1 MKRLRSSPYDPIF
14 IKIMLSFFAVVI
26 PMFAIGLVLNLKG
39 AASVR
44 EEITTMLQ
52 TKVRYDMNT
61 LEAELDRM
69 IGLQYEMVVDNDLL
83 YLSVADPVLSE
94 NERRTAILNLQRK
107 LLMIRNSSSFIRSAS
122 AYIPLIRRTISS
134 DRLVDDLERKT
145 FDGLVTS
152 DRRKRGEI
160 VEWNNR
166 LFIVKRQP
174 DLGQG
179 SDPIALL
186 SLELS
191 RSAIASELT
200 RFSGNYDGGMV
211 LLGNSLDW
219 RIDQGAGEKLPAAL
233 EGAFEQM
240 MKGREGLTTIEL
252 DGQRF
257 IVAQQQS
264 GRLDATLLQF
274 IPEAEVLGP
283 LKQYRIWLWLLSLLS
298 LVVILFYSFWM
309 HRLIH
314 KPFKAMIVA
323 FRMLELGNLGLD
335 IKHRSNDEFRFLYAQ
350 FNKMVRRLEASIQDV
365 YVHKYRAQKAE
376 LKQLQSQINPHFL
389 YNSFFTLGRMIKLQ
403 DYDNLMPFANHLG
416 EYFRFIT
423 RDTKEEIPL
432 EDEANFSRSFAEIQN
447 IRFHKRIQAEFG
459 QLPEEAKGV
468 TVPRLIIQPIIE
480 NAYKHGVENRPEG
493 GTVTIGF
500 RLEREQVIVSVE
512 DNGQEID
519 AVAIARLEKALN
531 DRSEGLESTGM
542 INVHR
547 RLQLKYGEEAGL
559 RLSEGAGGGL
569 RVDIV
574 IPYQRGRFD
583 VQNHDCG

>member
-1 MKRLRSSPYDPIF
+1 MKRMRSSPYDPIF
-14 IKIMLSFFAVVI
+14 IKIMLSFFVVVL
-26 PMFAIGLVLNLKG
+26 PMFAIGLALNLKG

-83 YLSVADPVLSE
+83 YLSVADTVLSE

-107 LLMIRNSSSFIRSAS
+107 LLMIRNSSNFIRSAS
-122 AYIPLIRRTISS
+122 AYIPLINRTIAS
-134 DRLVDDLERKT
+134 DQLLDDLDRRT

-160 VEWNNR
+160 VEWNDR

-174 DLGQG
+174 DLSQG

-191 RSAIASELT
+191 RTAIASELT

-233 EGAFEQM
+233 EGAFEQL
-240 MKGREGLTTIEL
+240 MKGSEGIATVEA
-252 DGQRF
+252 DGRRY
-257 IVAQQQS
+257 IVAQQPS
-264 GRLDATLLQF
+264 GRLDVTLLQF

-283 LKQYRIWLWLLSLLS
+283 LKQYRIWLWVLAALA
-298 LVVILFYSFWM
+298 LVVILLYSYWM

-314 KPFKAMIVA
+314 KPFKNMIVA
-323 FRMLELGNLGLD
+323 FRLLERGNLDLD
-335 IKHRSNDEFRFLYAQ
+335 IKHRSNDEFRFLYVQ
-350 FNKMVRRLEASIQDV
+350 FNKMVRRLEASIQDG
-365 YVHKYRAQKAE
+365 YVLKYRAQKAE

-432 EDEANFSRSFAEIQN
+432 EDEVSFSRSFAEIQN
-447 IRFHKRIQAEFG
+447 IRFHNRIQAEFG
-459 QLPEEAKGV
+459 QLPEAAKGV
-468 TVPRLIIQPIIE
+468 TVPRLIIQPLIE
-480 NAYKHGVENRPEG
+480 NAYKHGVEGRPG
-493 GTVTIGF
+493 GGKVAIGF
-500 RLEREQVIVSVE
+500 RLDREQVIVSVE
-512 DNGQEID
+512 DNGQGID
-519 AVAIARLEKALN
+519 GDSIARLERALG

-547 RLQLKYGEEAGL
+547 RLQLKYGEDAGL
-559 RLSEGAGGGL
+559 RLSGGAGGGL
-569 RVDIV
+569 RVELV
-574 IPYQRGRFD
+574 IPYQRGRLD